1 VCEVNDQS
9 GPLDNSALSSLTT
22 LQIAGLHFSFCIPST
37 MLNFDIPSL
46 CEDSSGARLWRAEQ
60 QVTAELRRENLI
72 LLPANPE
79 ELP

>member
-1 VCEVNDQS
+1 
-9 GPLDNSALSSLTT
+9 
-22 LQIAGLHFSFCIPST
+22 

-60 QVTAELRRENLI
+60 QVTAELRHENLI